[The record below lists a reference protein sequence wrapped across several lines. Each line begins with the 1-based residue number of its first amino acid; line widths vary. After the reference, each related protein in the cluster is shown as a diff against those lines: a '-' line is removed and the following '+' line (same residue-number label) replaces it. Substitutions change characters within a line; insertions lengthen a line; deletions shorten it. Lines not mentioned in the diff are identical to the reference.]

1 VEIGADM
8 SVRVDGLT
16 KRFTAGGTPAVAE
29 VAFEAPA
36 GAITTLLGP
45 SGAGKSTILRLVAGL
60 EIADAGTILID
71 ADDVTRH
78 TVQERAVGFVFQN
91 YALFEHM
98 TVRDNIAF
106 GLDVRRVRK
115 SEVDERVAELLQLV
129 QLDDMGRRHPSQL
142 SGGQRQR
149 VAFARALA
157 IRPKVLLLDEPFGAL
172 DARVR
177 VELRDWLQQFHEETH
192 VTTLLVTHDQE
203 EALEVSQH
211 IVVMLGGKVVQAG
224 APITVYDHP
233 ATPAVASFL
242 GASLISGRVRGG
254 RAEMGP
260 LTVDAP
266 ASALDGDEVHAV
278 VRPHDV
284 KLQRANEHTSH
295 ASLGQVIRLRPVGGT
310 VKVTLQLSGG
320 DAVTVEMP
328 RTELEELGVSE
339 GDRVLVDVRSS
350 KLFLGDYAI

>member
-1 VEIGADM
+1 MEIAL
-8 SVRVDGLT
+8 SVRVEGLT
-16 KRFTAGGTPAVAE
+16 KRFTAGGTPAVAD
-29 VAFEAPA
+29 VAFAAPA

-45 SGAGKSTILRLVAGL
+45 SGAGKSTVLRIVAGL
-60 EIADAGTILID
+60 ELPDAGRVEVDGEDITG
-71 ADDVTRH
+71 R

-106 GLDVRRVRK
+106 GLDVRKRPR
-115 SEVDERVAELLQLV
+115 SEVDARVAELLRLV
-129 QLDDMGRRHPSQL
+129 QLEDLGRRHPAQL

-177 VELRDWLQQFHEETH
+177 VELRDWLQRFHEETH

-211 IVVMLGGKVVQAG
+211 IVVMLEGRVMQAG
-224 APITVYDHP
+224 EPTAVYDHP
-233 ATPAVASFL
+233 SSPAVASFL
-242 GASLISGRVRGG
+242 GASLISGRVHAG
-254 RAEMGP
+254 RAELGP
-260 LTVDAP
+260 LLVDAP
-266 ASALDGDEVHAV
+266 ASAQDGDQVHAV
-278 VRPHDV
+278 VRSHDI
-284 KLQRANEHTSH
+284 KLTRAGEQASQ
-295 ASLGQVIRLRPVGGT
+295 ASLGQVVRLRPVGGH
-310 VKVTLQLSGG
+310 VKVTLRLASG
-320 DAVTVEMP
+320 DDVTVELP
-328 RTELEELGVSE
+328 RPELDELGIGE
-339 GDRVLVDVRSS
+339 GDRVLVDVRAS